1 VSDLEALILT
11 PLIHSEEKHGELAD
25 LVYADLFAAHPEYL
39 DFFVLDSDGG
49 VRRSMMRTC
58 MDIIVGYAQGGYDEG
73 YLYGMRLNHE
83 QYGLADTVFDQFF
96 EVIEAV
102 AAREASAQ
110 WTPETAQA
118 WADMRADFLKTKY

>member
-1 VSDLEALILT
+1 MSDLEALILT
-11 PLIHSEEKHGELAD
+11 PLIHAEEKHGELAD

-58 MDIIVGYAQGGYDEG
+58 MDIIISYAQGDYDEG
-73 YLYGMRLNHE
+73 YLYGMRLNHV
-83 QYGLADTVFDQFF
+83 QYGLEDTVFDQFF

-102 AAREASAQ
+102 AAREASTLWNAN
-110 WTPETAQA
+110 TAHA
-118 WADMRADFLKTKY
+118 WAEMRAAFLKTKD